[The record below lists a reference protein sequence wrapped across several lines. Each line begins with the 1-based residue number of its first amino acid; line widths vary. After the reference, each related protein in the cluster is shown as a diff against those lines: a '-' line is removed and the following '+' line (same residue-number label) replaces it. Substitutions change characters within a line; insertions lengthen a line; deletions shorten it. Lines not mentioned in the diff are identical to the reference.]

1 MNTEFYISVLV
12 IVITVGVN
20 LGKTK
25 DYTGWL
31 CVDCL
36 HLRQSMRYKSK
47 SSANFLLIVFNPVHH
62 KISLPILH
70 TVFFTH
76 FFKVITRIICLTN
89 KSTFSWWSFPLFFWP
104 QCVIQ
109 GWYCEEKLHASHS
122 QSSNGLWFKS
132 IDGKTS
138 SEDSQ
143 QKSLLVT
150 NF

>member
-47 SSANFLLIVFNPVHH
+47 SSANFCWLFLTLYTIRLVCLF
-62 KISLPILH
+62 SIL
-70 TVFFTH
+70 FFYT
-76 FFKVITRIICLTN
+76 FFKVITRMICLTN
-89 KSTFSWWSFPLFFWP
+89 KSTLSWWSFPLFFWP

-109 GWYCEEKLHASHS
+109 GWCCEEKLHANHS
-122 QSSNGLWFKS
+122 ERSNGLWFKS